1 MNWIKNNQK
10 LVFISFIL
18 VIVGITILSLIP
30 PISKINLNETDKIG
44 HFFAYAVLTL
54 NGLMIQ
60 KYKSKKIWMILAFI
74 IYGGLMEF
82 LQGFV
87 PGREVSIWDIVAN
100 TSGVLIGFALIQLLE
115 TLNTK
120 KV

>member
-30 PISKINLNETDKIG
+30 PISEINLNETDKIG

-60 KYKSKKIWMILAFI
+60 KYKSKKMWMLFAFI
-74 IYGGLMEF
+74 LYGGLMEF

-100 TSGVLIGFALIQLLE
+100 TSGVLIGLLFD
-115 TLNTK
+115 
-120 KV
+120 KVLRRIKL